1 MQIIQPKRSKFKKS
15 TINYVQDNILDIIDI
30 EETLSK
36 NRFIEKVPLSDF
48 VYCKFL
54 PRNNVPLVGVNS
66 PPKKQRNSLILNQL
80 PNEKTSAFRER
91 KSFCFDINT
100 NNIINKPLLNNINVL
115 INDNNKENIECN
127 IDNIN
132 FDVLNDNKFD
142 IKFDKLKIEYKNG
155 YKVLFIHEYF
165 PIKII
170 GSGTFGLVVM
180 VKKIKTGKKMA
191 VKIINKNNINH
202 KNHID
207 LLKNEVNI
215 LNYLNHP
222 RIMKIYDILDNHRY
236 FFIFMELIEG
246 GNLKDLI
253 IKRYLDNKKYFAVLY
268 NIFSLT

>member
-80 PNEKTSAFRER
+80 PNEKTNTFRER

-100 NNIINKPLLNNINVL
+100 NNINKPLLNNINVL

-132 FDVLNDNKFD
+132 FD
-142 IKFDKLKIEYKNG
+142 
-155 YKVLFIHEYF
+155 
-165 PIKII
+165 
-170 GSGTFGLVVM
+170 
-180 VKKIKTGKKMA
+180 
-191 VKIINKNNINH
+191 
-202 KNHID
+202 
-207 LLKNEVNI
+207 
-215 LNYLNHP
+215 
-222 RIMKIYDILDNHRY
+222 
-236 FFIFMELIEG
+236 
-246 GNLKDLI
+246 
-253 IKRYLDNKKYFAVLY
+253 
-268 NIFSLT
+268 IFS